1 MPRLRARYCGIV
13 WYFLN
18 SACHAGSDSGG
29 RTPVTGFHS
38 TMERPDSVS
47 RVAPPT
53 RTVAITSAATATSQ
67 NLMARIRM
75 SADGSTECGSRL
87 RGSAGPYRA
96 GPCPRNQNPSIVMP
110 IRTRNLIGAVLL
122 LVLLV
127 VWVLL
132 GLVFA
137 QNPLMA
143 ENRLLAA
150 MYYVVVGLGW
160 VLPAMPIIRWMVRP
174 DRAETET

>member
-1 MPRLRARYCGIV
+1 
-13 WYFLN
+13 
-18 SACHAGSDSGG
+18 
-29 RTPVTGFHS
+29 
-38 TMERPDSVS
+38 
-47 RVAPPT
+47 
-53 RTVAITSAATATSQ
+53 
-67 NLMARIRM
+67 
-75 SADGSTECGSRL
+75 
-87 RGSAGPYRA
+87 
-96 GPCPRNQNPSIVMP
+96 MP
-110 IRTRNLIGAVLL
+110 IRTRKLIGAVLL

-132 GLVFA
+132 GMVFA
-137 QNPLMA
+137 QNPVMA

>member
-1 MPRLRARYCGIV
+1 
-13 WYFLN
+13 
-18 SACHAGSDSGG
+18 
-29 RTPVTGFHS
+29 
-38 TMERPDSVS
+38 
-47 RVAPPT
+47 
-53 RTVAITSAATATSQ
+53 
-67 NLMARIRM
+67 
-75 SADGSTECGSRL
+75 
-87 RGSAGPYRA
+87 
-96 GPCPRNQNPSIVMP
+96 MP
-110 IRTRNLIGAVLL
+110 IRTRKLIGAVLL

-132 GLVFA
+132 GMVFA